1 MIRSIMLSV
10 LLFGFSTMSIAG
22 LPEFNMRKGV
32 TDTSAQ
38 VYDLHM
44 TIFLVCCLIAVV
56 VFGFM
61 FWALLKHRKSKGAKA
76 ANFHESTKIEIL
88 WTIAP
93 ILILVLMAIP
103 ATKVLISMED
113 NSEAQMTILVTGSQ
127 WKWHYRYIEDD
138 ISFYSL
144 LNTSDDE
151 IDNKVEKQ
159 EHYLLEVDKPL
170 VIPIQT
176 KIKFLLTSDDVIHS
190 WWVPDFSL
198 KKDAVPGYI
207 NEIWTN
213 VNEAGT
219 YRGQCAELCGVAHG
233 FMPIVVVA
241 LEKDDYKIWLND
253 QLKQKALLIEQ
264 EKQSVGETLSIEELM
279 IIGEQVYAERCAA
292 CHQIDGKG
300 MPGIFPALAGSKIA
314 NVAGDDKAHIDIVLN
329 GKSGTAMQA
338 FKNQLSL
345 VELAGVITY
354 ERNAFGNATGDVIQ
368 AELIQAVLNPIK
380 QDPQAPV
387 KTSEQSSV
395 QSPVQSNAGEK
406 Q

>member
-1 MIRSIMLSV
+1 MIRTLMLSV
-10 LLFGFSTMSIAG
+10 FLFAVSSMSMAG
-22 LPEFNMRKGV
+22 VSAFNMRKGV
-32 TDTSAQ
+32 TDTSHQ
-38 VYDLHM
+38 VYNLHM
-44 TIFLVCCLIAVV
+44 IIFLVCCLIAVV

-113 NSEAQMTILVTGSQ
+113 NSEAQMTIMVTGSQ

-144 LNTSDDE
+144 LKTSDDE

-159 EHYLLEVDKPL
+159 EHYLLDVDKPL
-170 VIPIQT
+170 VIPIHT

-198 KKDAVPGYI
+198 KKDAVPGFI

-213 VNEAGT
+213 VNDAGT

-241 LEKDDYKIWLND
+241 LEQDEYKTWLAD
-253 QLKQKALLIEQ
+253 QLKQKAILIEK
-264 EKQSVGETLSIEELM
+264 EKQSVGETLSLEQLM
-279 IIGEQVYAERCAA
+279 AIGEQVYVERCAA
-292 CHQIDGKG
+292 CHQADGKG
-300 MPGIFPALAGSKIA
+300 MSGIFPALAGSKIA
-314 NVAGDDKAHIDIVLN
+314 NVAGDYKTHIDIVLN

-354 ERNAFGNATGDVIQ
+354 ERNAFGNTTGDVIQ
-368 AELIQAVLNPIK
+368 AEVIQLILNPVQ
-380 QDPQAPV
+380 QD
-387 KTSEQSSV
+387 SQSSV
-395 QSPVQSNAGEK
+395 QSTDQMPEQSKEGVK